1 MSGFQGSENQKVL
14 NDASE
19 IQDKTKQ
26 SILRI
31 QKQAAET
38 ESIGSATLEELRR
51 QGNQMDE
58 INTDLDNVSAK
69 LDISSGLQD
78 KFDRWAGNWFGGKK
92 KEAMADAAA
101 EIASRNQEELTKIKE
116 VYEQEKFDALARKW
130 RPAGMVLCSNPN
142 LTAPDIFDPKSELNG
157 GEMATNAWMIDYSQA
172 GIDAEGWTY
181 DKNFEH
187 LNKKG
192 VGKPTSKWN
201 SYVRRRKWKYHE
213 KRSAGNSALN
223 EIKERNAARS
233 NNSKISSA
241 QSQGEKV
248 GYVPRNR
255 QAGMTASGLS
265 SGGMMG
271 KAGKKEELDADSVEG
286 LAKIK
291 ADDAEIDAGLDQ
303 IGNVLDNLTGIARG
317 MHAEVSAQTAKLE
330 RMDNSMQ
337 VTAEKQSVV
346 NARQKK
352 LVQSS

>member
-14 NDASE
+14 SDAADV
-19 IQDKTKQ
+19 QDKTKQ
-26 SILRI
+26 SVLRI

-38 ESIGSATLEELRR
+38 ESIGAATLEELRR

-69 LDISSGLQD
+69 LDVSAGLQD

-92 KEAMADAAA
+92 REAMKDAAA
-101 EIASRNQEELTKIKE
+101 EIALRYEDDLAKIKE
-116 VYEQEKFDALARKW
+116 VYEQEKFDSLARKW
-130 RPAGMVLCSNPN
+130 RPVGMVLCSNP
-142 LTAPDIFDPKSELNG
+142 LLDAPDIFDPKSELNG

-213 KRSAGNSALN
+213 KRSATNSALN

-233 NNSKISSA
+233 NNNNTSSA
-241 QSQGEKV
+241 SQGDKV

-271 KAGKKEELDADSVEG
+271 RAGKKEELDPESVEG

-303 IGNVLDNLTGIARG
+303 IGGVLDNLTGIAQA
-317 MHAEVSAQTAKLE
+317 MQSEVSTQSSKLE

-337 VTAEKQSVV
+337 LTAEKQSVV